1 MLDETGQELQG
12 GLGAVGFG
20 FNSIEG
26 DEEMTGEGISLNLLG
41 RAFGPRAVIDVALD
55 TVETDVAKFM
65 GKGGAQPHGM
75 IGASSGHEVARAEA
89 HRHAMSGS
97 VNGDAGDADAHRLL
111 NETWKIG

>member
-1 MLDETGQELQG
+1 MGSEPWVSAST
-12 GLGAVGFG
+12 AP
-20 FNSIEG
+20 
-26 DEEMTGEGISLNLLG
+26 NLLG